1 MSFRQFLKRESH
13 MANEKNIDVELD
25 KIARLI
31 SQNFELFQ
39 QYFDEADRTLI
50 EHIASPIG
58 SYVSELIEKDATD
71 YSSFFWEYDVNNV
84 NIVCTEKDEKLK
96 EIEQYIFVDAPD
108 RENKRIAL
116 FPFFIKDFES
126 YEALLIAFKALSD
139 TRAKSGEEISAL
151 LIKALLKDRIVTFRE
166 FQDLELP
173 MEYIWLG
180 SDSKTER
187 GAMYGDA
194 LLDSL
199 LDDTF
204 TKLKLNSYDDIAY
217 ADSGDN
223 EKEQAFR
230 SVYASFLEMD
240 YLVDVVKDPNLMLIC
255 QRIKDNFST
264 ALSGLL
270 WEMRFAEVETT
281 ANGWK
286 VNGFEYLD
294 LVNCHNTEETQKY
307 YRDLQDKGVIN
318 LDSDYLKHFD
328 YKNVLDNL
336 SSIDRRIDILK
347 GLSDY
352 VIFADENFKYS
363 FADMARAMKL
373 SDANPIK
380 RCDNLKEVEREL
392 KNLSENVMELDF
404 EDNSGYPELG

>member
-1 MSFRQFLKRESH
+1 
-13 MANEKNIDVELD
+13 
-25 KIARLI
+25 
-31 SQNFELFQ
+31 
-39 QYFDEADRTLI
+39 
-50 EHIASPIG
+50 
-58 SYVSELIEKDATD
+58 
-71 YSSFFWEYDVNNV
+71 
-84 NIVCTEKDEKLK
+84 
-96 EIEQYIFVDAPD
+96 
-108 RENKRIAL
+108 
-116 FPFFIKDFES
+116 
-126 YEALLIAFKALSD
+126 
-139 TRAKSGEEISAL
+139 
-151 LIKALLKDRIVTFRE
+151 
-166 FQDLELP
+166 
-173 MEYIWLG
+173 
-180 SDSKTER
+180 
-187 GAMYGDA
+187 MYGDA

-204 TKLKLNSYDDIAY
+204 TKVKLNSYDDIAY

-240 YLVDVVKDPNLMLIC
+240 YLVDVVKDPSLMLIC

-328 YKNVLDNL
+328 YKDVLDNL

-373 SDANPIK
+373 SDVNPIK

-392 KNLSENVMELDF
+392 KNLSENAMELDF